1 MTRVQ
6 QVGAVCGALLG
17 AAAIGAAVL
26 RFFGTTVEPLPV
38 RFQQH
43 VANEQVWHTSDST
56 ADVAALDRDNEAL
69 DRDNELHGHID
80 RMEQE
85 QGEMRRLVH
94 VEQCMENSFAMLSA
108 QKLVPFR
115 CDSLGIPRR
124 AGDVPP
130 ASLEPER

>member
-17 AAAIGAAVL
+17 AAAIGAAIL
-26 RFFGTTVEPLPV
+26 RFFGTTVEPLPA
-38 RFQQH
+38 RFEQH
-43 VANEQVWHTSDST
+43 VTVEQQWHASDST
-56 ADVAALDRDNEAL
+56 ADVAALDRDH
-69 DRDNELHGHID
+69 ELHGHID

>member
-1 MTRVQ
+1 MTKVQ
-6 QVGAVCGALLG
+6 QVGAACGALLG

-26 RFFGTTVEPLPV
+26 KFFGTTVEPLPV

-43 VANEQVWHTSDST
+43 VASEQVWHTSDST
-56 ADVAALDRDNEAL
+56 ADVAALDRDNE
-69 DRDNELHGHID
+69 LHGHID
-80 RMEQE
+80 RIEQE
-85 QGEMRRLVH
+85 QGEMRRVAH
-94 VEQCMENSFAMLSA
+94 VEQCMENSFVMLVA

-130 ASLEPER
+130 ASMEPERWP